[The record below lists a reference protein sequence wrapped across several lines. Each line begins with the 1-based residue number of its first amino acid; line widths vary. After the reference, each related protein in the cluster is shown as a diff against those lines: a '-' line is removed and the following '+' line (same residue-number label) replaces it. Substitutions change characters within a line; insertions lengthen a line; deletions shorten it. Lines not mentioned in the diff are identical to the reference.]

1 MRQSAVSFDANGLK
15 IEGVIAQPDAIDG
28 PVPGVVLCHPGPL
41 NGGNMDNNV
50 VLAVSV
56 TLVEH
61 GFATLRFNFRGVGN
75 SQGEHAKGELE
86 HQEALSAMEFLSD
99 WEGIDAAN
107 LGLVGYSFGT
117 GVILGSTSL
126 QDQAQVFAL
135 VSPSMARLEGSPLQ
149 SNHRPKFVIS
159 GDQDQLIKAPGLE
172 HVLASFEQPFSCEFV
187 PGADHFW
194 VGQEGMMAQK
204 VSQFFI
210 DHLAKQPA

>member
-1 MRQSAVSFDANGLK
+1 
-15 IEGVIAQPDAIDG
+15 
-28 PVPGVVLCHPGPL
+28 
-41 NGGNMDNNV
+41 
-50 VLAVSV
+50 
-56 TLVEH
+56 
-61 GFATLRFNFRGVGN
+61 
-75 SQGEHAKGELE
+75 
-86 HQEALSAMEFLSD
+86 
-99 WEGIDAAN
+99 
-107 LGLVGYSFGT
+107 LVGYSFGT

-204 VSQFFI
+204 VNQFFM